1 MKNLIKTDK
10 YYLYSRLIEILVMN
24 GENFDEYLF
33 MPLSKI
39 DFKKVIAVIDFYE
52 DKYEVEKE
60 DKLLNIHPKF
70 KEYFYS

>member
-39 DFKKVIAVIDFYE
+39 DFYE